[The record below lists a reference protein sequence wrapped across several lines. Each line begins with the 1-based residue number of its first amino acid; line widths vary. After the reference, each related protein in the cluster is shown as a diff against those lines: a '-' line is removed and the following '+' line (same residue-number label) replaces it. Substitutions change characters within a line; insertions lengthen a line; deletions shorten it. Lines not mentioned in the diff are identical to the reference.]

1 LRRRIAGVFCV
12 GGRVIEA
19 HYLAGVAEAEERNGG
34 FDPQTVASVPFES
47 YLGFMYTVCVGTVV
61 RAS

>member
-1 LRRRIAGVFCV
+1 M

-47 YLGFMYTVCVGTVV
+47 YLGFMYTVCVWVPWCE
-61 RAS
+61 RHNLNRRE